1 METYLDC
8 IPCFLKQ
15 ALEAAR
21 MAGADEKTQKTILDE
36 ISRAIPDIK
45 LSSTPPEMGKTIHN
59 LVKKI
64 TGKEDPY
71 KEIKDKA
78 NKQALKLYPDLKAK
92 VESAQDRLRMATELA
107 IAGNI
112 IDYGTKNSLD
122 VDDELEKILRK
133 EQEAIKHEK
142 ETLFNFRD
150 FKESA
155 RKAKIIMYI
164 ADNVGETVF
173 DLLLIEELKRNDPE
187 KKIIYAVR
195 ERPIINDALKEDAH
209 TSGIDKV
216 AEVIS
221 SGSDIPGTIKE
232 ECSEDFRKNLEKSD
246 IVISKGQG
254 NFESFTDANKHV
266 YYLFMAK
273 CPIVAKDVGCKV
285 GDIILLKKG
294 D

>member
-8 IPCFLKQ
+8 IPCFFKQ

-21 MAGADEKTQKTILDE
+21 MAGADEKTQKIILDE
-36 ISRAIPDIK
+36 ISRTIPDIK

-64 TGKEDPY
+64 TGEEDPY
-71 KEIKDKA
+71 KETKRRA
-78 NKQALKLYPDLKAK
+78 NKQALKMYPELKAK
-92 VESAQDRLRMATELA
+92 VESAEDRLLMATELA

-122 VDDELEKILRK
+122 VDDELQKILRK
-133 EQEAIKHEK
+133 EQEAIKYEK
-142 ETLFNFRD
+142 EALFNFQN
-150 FKESA
+150 FKESVT
-155 RKAKIIMYI
+155 KAKIIMYI

-173 DLLLIEELKRNDPE
+173 DLLLIEEFKRNDPD
-187 KKIIYAVR
+187 KKIIYVVR
-195 ERPIINDALKEDAH
+195 ESPIINDALKEDAY
-209 TSGIDKV
+209 TSGIYKV

-221 SGSDIPGTIKE
+221 SGSDIPGTIKA
-232 ECSEDFRKNLEKSD
+232 ECSENFRKNLEKAD

-254 NFESFTDANKHV
+254 NFESFTDTNKQV

-273 CPIVAKDVGCKV
+273 CPMVAKNVGCKV